1 MFQSAQEP
9 LDLMQRFMRA
19 DCRVTPDY
27 GIVLVESRRS
37 PVAFF
42 HPFFCSCTT
51 IHVQAMNFA
60 RSILEIFSWLS

>member
-19 DCRVTPDY
+19 DCRITPDY

-37 PVAFF
+37 RLFA
-42 HPFFCSCTT
+42 PFFLLVPYYTCTSYEL
-51 IHVQAMNFA
+51 
-60 RSILEIFSWLS
+60 R